1 MIANQ
6 SPVPTDKPISYV
18 SDSCG
23 IRTRPS
29 WLERPATSPEV
40 ERAILVMYV
49 RTSSAVI
56 LKVFLQAT
64 HSVDWEVLEPSSP
77 ALQASAIP
85 SQLPVHLHVK
95 RWKKARKN
103 PVSLWCN
110 TGFANVCFVSTAECY
125 LRCGC
130 KGSAFA
136 FRNTIQ
142 PSYPLNRSVLS
153 RIEVMISYPVIDCF
167 SDSLFRDH
175 IRRVLKI

>member
-1 MIANQ
+1 MDLQ
-6 SPVPTDKPISYV
+6 GVEPCSLDCKSKRRPVGKPISYV

-85 SQLPVHLHVK
+85 SQLPVREQAV
-95 RWKKARKN
+95 
-103 PVSLWCN
+103 
-110 TGFANVCFVSTAECY
+110 G
-125 LRCGC
+125 
-130 KGSAFA
+130 
-136 FRNTIQ
+136 
-142 PSYPLNRSVLS
+142 
-153 RIEVMISYPVIDCF
+153 
-167 SDSLFRDH
+167 
-175 IRRVLKI
+175 IRL